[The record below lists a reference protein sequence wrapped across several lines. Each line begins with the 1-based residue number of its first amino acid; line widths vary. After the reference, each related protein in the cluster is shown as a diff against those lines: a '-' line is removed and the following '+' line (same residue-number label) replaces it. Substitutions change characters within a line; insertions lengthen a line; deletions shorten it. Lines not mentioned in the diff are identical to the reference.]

1 LGYEHGVESTHH
13 DASRDGDTAS
23 AVRVGHNVA
32 VADAQKRDGNQPHG
46 VEQIGVLLVVIPATS
61 PGMKFIAVAYVKS
74 SETNA
79 ILSLYYVPFALTQSP
94 AGDDPQRHHE
104 DEKDGAWTN
113 GHQRFQDESRVEVDA
128 VESSDRSRRCVRK

>member
-79 ILSLYYVPFALTQSP
+79 ILSL
-94 AGDDPQRHHE
+94 
-104 DEKDGAWTN
+104 
-113 GHQRFQDESRVEVDA
+113 
-128 VESSDRSRRCVRK
+128 